1 MISQHKVINMEKISP
16 EEYRKILNGIDLKN
30 ILLSDLKATIK
41 HELLSEDMKI
51 GIKEDAQYSYEE
63 DELIVK
69 NKYVLTAKNKEKK
82 TVLKI
87 EGSFIVI
94 FESQSEIDDNFFNI
108 YKEISLPLNVW
119 PFFRELVNSTT
130 SRMNIPPLTLP
141 LLKR

>member
-1 MISQHKVINMEKISP
+1 MEKISP